1 MNNLRSLDQLIADV
15 GSSDAGSQSAGPC
28 GLLIEH
34 LRAARSSLL
43 GSMPG
48 EYRSSLQEAK
58 ASLACIS
65 NKNAQTEVR
74 KRLQN
79 LLGAR

>member
-15 GSSDAGSQSAGPC
+15 GCADPGSQSAGPC

-58 ASLACIS
+58 ASVTCIS
-65 NKNAQTEVR
+65 NKNTQTEV
-74 KRLQN
+74 KQRLES
-79 LLGAR
+79 LLGTG